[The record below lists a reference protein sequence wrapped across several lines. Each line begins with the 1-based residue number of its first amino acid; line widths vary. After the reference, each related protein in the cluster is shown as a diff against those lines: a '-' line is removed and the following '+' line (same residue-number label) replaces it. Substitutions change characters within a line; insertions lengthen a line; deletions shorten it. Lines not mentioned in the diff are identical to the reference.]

1 MRPLLI
7 AAFAIVLPVLMGPTG
22 ASADEDLVHVSSR
35 VTYDARLDQ
44 GPVRVSWDLSFKNND
59 PATSEPGSEGMVFFY
74 ENVTV
79 PVLKGASG
87 VSAVSSSGA
96 VLDVVLEEVGRGP
109 TMSARVT
116 FDERVFFGETYD
128 LHLGYELAD
137 VREPS
142 LLVTPTYVYLPVIAG
157 GDEAT
162 VTVSHPSGDGWSVSL
177 EAAECAQDGTTFA
190 CSGEDGG
197 FLAAVLEVSRPD
209 AVATLPFEIA
219 LREKTVNVRLS
230 YFIGE
235 EGAAQHL
242 RELAAAGLPLIEE
255 RYGFPYPGER
265 SIAISQGGR
274 QAVLG
279 YEGLTTCDLTGECQV
294 VVSPAA
300 DDITFLHE
308 LTHLWSQIYAE
319 RWLSE
324 GFAQIIAEE
333 TAEALPEGLVQSRPA
348 EREPATVDLRLD
360 EWGSVS
366 SLIGAEESERERES
380 AGYDLSARFLYQLR
394 FEAGSDA
401 LRRANAAIATAGS
414 PADSERYL
422 DVLEET
428 SEKHLDGLFAQW
440 VFPDIF
446 KATLDAR
453 RQARDRLEGLTRR
466 AAEAGLSEE
475 VPNAIGAS
483 IAAWQFHD
491 ALAALDDAD
500 RKLVEYDALKR
511 ALDVLRQRSESAGL
525 KLPSTIEDEV
535 RRWEF
540 PSARLIFVDAA
551 QALEVYVETEER
563 LNDPRSVWERFG
575 LLGKDPEKDLQRA
588 AQAFATGDFE
598 SATDHAHGARDAVD
612 DASGTAFRRLLV
624 LALVLGLMA
633 AGIAAGVWFS
643 QRRERALE

>member
-1 MRPLLI
+1 MRLVLI
-7 AAFAIVLPVLMGPTG
+7 AALALVLPALIGPTG
-22 ASADEDLVHVSSR
+22 ASAEEDLVHVSSR
-35 VTYDARLDQ
+35 VRYDARPDQ

-59 PATSEPGSEGMVFFY
+59 PATSEPGSEGTVFFY

-79 PVLKGASG
+79 PVLKGASA
-87 VSAVSSSGA
+87 VSAVSSSGV

-137 VREPS
+137 VRVPS
-142 LLVTPTYVYLPVIAG
+142 LLVTSTYVYLPVIAG

-177 EAAECAQDGTTFA
+177 EAAECAQDGATFA
-190 CSGEDGG
+190 CSGEDSG

-209 AVATLPFEIA
+209 AVATIPFEIA
-219 LREKTVNVRLS
+219 LREKTVNVKLT

-235 EGAAQHL
+235 EGAARHL

-255 RYGFPYPGER
+255 RYGFSYPGEQ
-265 SIAISQGGR
+265 SITISQGGR
-274 QAVLG
+274 QAVQG

-308 LTHLWSQIYAE
+308 LTHLWSAIYAE

-324 GFAQIIAEE
+324 GFAQMIAEE
-333 TAEALPEGLVQSRPA
+333 TAGALPEGLVQSRPA

-394 FEAGSDA
+394 FEVGSDA
-401 LRRANAAIATAGS
+401 LKRANAAIATTGS
-414 PADSERYL
+414 PADSERYM
-422 DVLEET
+422 DVLEAT
-428 SEKHLDGLFAQW
+428 SGKHVDGLFAQW
-440 VFPDIF
+440 VFADIF
-446 KATLDAR
+446 KATLDLR
-453 RQARDRLEGLTRR
+453 RLAHDRLEGLALR
-466 AAEAGLSEE
+466 ASQAGLSDE

-483 IAAWQFHD
+483 IAAWQFHE
-491 ALAALDDAD
+491 ALAALDEAD
-500 RKLVEYDALKR
+500 RKLAEYDALEK
-511 ALDVLRQRSESAGL
+511 ALDALRQQSESAGL

-535 RRWEF
+535 QRWEF
-540 PSARLIFVDAA
+540 PSARLIFVDAV
-551 QALEVYVETEER
+551 QALDAYIEAEER
-563 LNDPRSVWERFG
+563 LNDPRGVWERFG

-588 AQAFATGDFE
+588 AQAFAEGDFE
-598 SATDHAHGARDAVD
+598 SAKDHAKRAGAAIDN
-612 DASGTAFRRLLV
+612 ASGAASRRLLI
-624 LALVLGLMA
+624 LALVLGLIA
-633 AGIAAGVWFS
+633 VGIAVGVWFS